1 MTLPNAIPEYNF
13 HKTKYGAELLID
25 VVALKDIKKY
35 LPQKLLHRLTYYDIT
50 FITEGEGHFS
60 INEQEYPVKTRD
72 VIFTR
77 PGDYRQWD
85 VKGIKDGVALI
96 FEEEFLLTFFN
107 DMNFLKNIAFFNAQ
121 GNRALLSLNEEEY
134 LLIYQLLGQIKKEI
148 SNYQHKDKHLLRA
161 ILYQVLKYLDRIY
174 SEKTPCQPNHI
185 VTSCTDR
192 FMELLS
198 IEGRV
203 HHSTSFYANK
213 LCITPNYLNERIKN
227 DTGIP
232 VTKHIQ
238 HALLIEAKKLLLY
251 TDHSINEIG
260 MTLGFEDTSYF
271 IRFFRKLTKKTPG
284 EFRRKEKP

>member
-25 VVALKDIKKY
+25 IVALKNIKKY

-121 GNRALLSLNEEEY
+121 GNRALFYSTRKNIYSSANYWGKLKRKSVIINIKTSIYSALFCIRCLNIWTESI
-134 LLIYQLLGQIKKEI
+134 LK
-148 SNYQHKDKHLLRA
+148 KHLVSPI
-161 ILYQVLKYLDRIY
+161 IL
-174 SEKTPCQPNHI
+174 
-185 VTSCTDR
+185 
-192 FMELLS
+192 
-198 IEGRV
+198 
-203 HHSTSFYANK
+203 
-213 LCITPNYLNERIKN
+213 
-227 DTGIP
+227 
-232 VTKHIQ
+232 
-238 HALLIEAKKLLLY
+238 
-251 TDHSINEIG
+251 
-260 MTLGFEDTSYF
+260 
-271 IRFFRKLTKKTPG
+271 
-284 EFRRKEKP
+284 

>member
-25 VVALKDIKKY
+25 IVALKDIKRY
-35 LPQKLLHRLTYYDIT
+35 LPQKLLHQLTYYDIT

-134 LLIYQLLGQIKKEI
+134 LLICQLLEQIKKEI

-161 ILYQVLKYLDRIY
+161 ILYQVLKISGQNL
-174 SEKTPCQPNHI
+174 
-185 VTSCTDR
+185 
-192 FMELLS
+192 F
-198 IEGRV
+198 
-203 HHSTSFYANK
+203 
-213 LCITPNYLNERIKN
+213 
-227 DTGIP
+227 
-232 VTKHIQ
+232 
-238 HALLIEAKKLLLY
+238 
-251 TDHSINEIG
+251 
-260 MTLGFEDTSYF
+260 
-271 IRFFRKLTKKTPG
+271 
-284 EFRRKEKP
+284 